1 MERTGLAAGVEK
13 PPVAPKP
20 KVFPPPKPIL
30 HPASKHAPN
39 LELSQ
44 PLKSTVKPVIAPK
57 PCLSKTSA
65 SPLEP
70 KPLVANTKHQEKS
83 DITKHVGLLNSRN
96 GPFSVLKKPE
106 WDYVIPICV
115 CAKGKCDECSP
126 KENNRRPVQ
135 HGKCVEPCVNNK
147 PEGGTKTSTPRTL
160 TKPHI
165 TEANRGQAVTPS
177 VTDFV
182 QGSSSDQPRQ
192 TREIHGQSPVQNLT
206 VANGLVGSERHA
218 TKKPESSA
226 DGAHVPPA
234 TFIGSPLKISE
245 QALMNSIQHGHIP
258 GKQNGSF
265 PSVVAPVTKRLPP
278 LPTPRKLKNISDV
291 TSEDS
296 PGSAKARL
304 NIVNLKQST
313 PALPQNGR
321 PPITPLKSP
330 ISEKESTI
338 GVAETQCDNVVYP
351 RWRSPFSEQTQ
362 DQDVHHDRLS
372 EDAAVHKNQHPTS
385 RNLSKQP
392 KPKTI
397 IATDIYQTPRRN
409 EETKPEKEILQSNNK
424 RLECGLPIPA
434 ERKLGGKASQKMMP
448 NSGKQEPS
456 NSTPENA
463 PVKRSGTN
471 LKPKAKSFSPG
482 DMLQKN
488 TSHQKIM
495 DVDLPVKKAKGKQ
508 ALNCT
513 SVKDEQSVEEDWW
526 ANRTQNGIHIQ
537 IPEYKMHLLTV
548 HSKEPV
554 SKPKFSSSCQ
564 SSPKEQSVDEEDV
577 GETEYD
583 HLYEDIPNY
592 VDTFPPTSP
601 GIQTQQQRKIQRR
614 QLSSNDDSLC
624 EILSI
629 PGECTDTDKRN
640 VYEEMVS
647 SDDSHSEE
655 EIDSGSEEEEE
666 EEDNGSY
673 AEKGR
678 SQDDAKRNKLAHIA
692 KEIMSSEKVFVD
704 VLKLLHITFRDAVAK
719 ASSQT
724 GKAVIE
730 ERILQQILF
739 MLPQLYELNCNLLS
753 ELENRVANWNE
764 HSTVADIFLKK
775 GPYLKMYSAY
785 ICEFDKN
792 VTLLEEQCK
801 KNPAFSKAVR
811 EFESSPCCASL
822 AVKHYMLKPVQRL
835 PQYQLLLTDYLKNLN
850 ENSPDYKDTQAALK
864 LVKDV
869 ASHANETMRQ
879 GDNFQKLMQVQCS
892 LAGHHEIVQ
901 PGRVFLKEGTLMKL
915 SRKDMQPRMFFLFND
930 LLLYTTPLQSGQFKL
945 NNTLSLAGMKVSKPS
960 QEGYQNELNIESV
973 ERSFIL
979 SASSPAIRD
988 AWLEAISTA
997 IDNYTKKIISFSSTK
1012 CQEEGDKEGLD
1023 TAAQLGSK
1031 APIWIPDLRATMC
1044 LICTCEFSLT
1054 WRRHHCRACGKVV
1067 CQACSTHKY
1076 PLEYLKNRPARVCD
1090 QCFEILQHNS
1100 SAGNGVVSPNSKPG
1114 GFHLRKQKKI
1124 PAALKEVSANTDES
1138 SMSGYLE
1145 RMKANKKQWKK
1156 FWFVIKNKV
1165 LYTYAASEDIVALE
1179 SLPLLGFTLLEEES
1193 ESSQQFRLCH
1203 KGKLFYIFK
1212 TDDTHICHRWIE
1224 AFHEATVL

>member
-1 MERTGLAAGVEK
+1 MERTGLATGVEK
-13 PPVAPKP
+13 PIVAPKP
-20 KVFPPPKPIL
+20 KVVPPPKPIL
-30 HPASKHAPN
+30 HPATKHAPN
-39 LELSQ
+39 LEFSQ
-44 PLKSTVKPVIAPK
+44 PLKSAVKPAVAPK
-57 PCLSKTSA
+57 PSLFKTSA

-70 KPLVANTKHQEKS
+70 KPLVANTEYQQKS
-83 DITKHVGLLNSRN
+83 EITRHVGLLNSRN
-96 GPFSVLKKPE
+96 GPFSELKKPE

-135 HGKCVEPCVNNK
+135 HGKCAGPCVNNK
-147 PEGGTKTSTPRTL
+147 PEGTRTPTPRAL
-160 TKPHI
+160 TKPQHV
-165 TEANRGQAVTPS
+165 TEANRGQAMTPS
-177 VTDFV
+177 VKDFV

-192 TREIHGQSPVQNLT
+192 TRVIHGQSPVQNLT
-206 VANGLVGSERHA
+206 VANGLAGSERHA
-218 TKKPESSA
+218 TEKPQSSA

-234 TFIGSPLKISE
+234 TVIGSPPKLSE
-245 QALMNSIQHGHIP
+245 QALTNSTQHGHVP
-258 GKQNGSF
+258 GKQNGSL
-265 PSVVAPVTKRLPP
+265 PSVVAPVRKPLPP
-278 LPTPRKLKNISDV
+278 LPAPRKPKNISDM

-296 PGSAKARL
+296 QGSAKTRL
-304 NIVNLKQST
+304 NVVNLKQNT
-313 PALPQNGR
+313 PVLPHKGR
-321 PPITPLKSP
+321 TPITPLKP
-330 ISEKESTI
+330 PTSEKKSTR
-338 GVAETQCDNVVYP
+338 GVAETQCDNVDYP
-351 RWRSPFSEQTQ
+351 HWRSPSSEQTQ
-362 DQDVHHDRLS
+362 DQDVHHHGLS
-372 EDAAVHKNQHPTS
+372 EDAAVHKNQQPTS

-397 IATDIYQTPRRN
+397 IATEVHQTPQRN
-409 EETKPEKEILQSNNK
+409 KETMPEKEILQSNNK
-424 RLECGLPIPA
+424 HVECSLPVPA

-448 NSGKQEPS
+448 HSGKQEPS
-456 NSTPENA
+456 DSTPENA
-463 PVKRSGTN
+463 PAKRSGTN
-471 LKPKAKSFSPG
+471 LKPKAKSFSPA

-488 TSHQKIM
+488 TSRQKIM

-513 SVKDEQSVEEDWW
+513 SGKDEQSVEEDWQD
-526 ANRTQNGIHIQ
+526 NRNQNGTHIQ
-537 IPEYKMHLLTV
+537 IPEYRTHLLTV

-554 SKPKFSSSCQ
+554 SKFGSSCQ
-564 SSPKEQSVDEEDV
+564 SYAKEQSVDEDDV
-577 GETEYD
+577 LGEAEYD
-583 HLYEDIPNY
+583 HLYEDIPDY

-601 GIQTQQQRKIQRR
+601 GIQTQQQSKIQHRYG
-614 QLSSNDDSLC
+614 LY
-624 EILSI
+624 EILSV
-629 PGECTDTDKRN
+629 PGECTDSSKRN
-640 VYEEMVS
+640 VYEEMAS

-655 EIDSGSEEEEE
+655 EIDSGSEEEE
-666 EEDNGSY
+666 DIGSY
-673 AEKGR
+673 SEKGR
-678 SQDDAKRNKLAHIA
+678 SQDDAKRTKLAHIA

-719 ASSQT
+719 ASSQA

-730 ERILQQILF
+730 ERILMQILY

-801 KNPAFSKAVR
+801 KNPAFAKVVR
-811 EFESSPCCASL
+811 EFESSPCCANL

-835 PQYQLLLTDYLKNLN
+835 PQYQLLLSDYLKNLN

-892 LAGHHEIVQ
+892 LAGHHEIVL

-915 SRKDMQPRMFFLFND
+915 SRKDMQPRTFFLFND
-930 LLLYTTPLQSGQFKL
+930 MLLYTTPLQSGQYKL
-945 NNTLSLAGMKVSKPS
+945 NKVLSLAGMKVSKPS

-988 AWLEAISTA
+988 SWLEAISTA
-997 IDNYTKKIISFSSTK
+997 IDNYTKKMISFSSTK
-1012 CQEEGDKEGLD
+1012 SQEEGDKEGLD

-1044 LICTCEFSLT
+1044 LICTCEFTLT

-1076 PLEYLKNRPARVCD
+1076 PLEYLKNQPARVCD

-1100 SAGNGVVSPNSKPG
+1100 SGNGVVSPNSKPG

-1156 FWFVIKNKV
+1156 LWFVIKNKV

-1179 SLPLLGFTLLEEES
+1179 SLPLLGFSLLEEES
-1193 ESSQQFRLCH
+1193 ESSQQFRLYH
-1203 KGKLFYIFK
+1203 KKKLFYIFK
-1212 TDDTHICHRWIE
+1212 TDDTHIYHRWIE